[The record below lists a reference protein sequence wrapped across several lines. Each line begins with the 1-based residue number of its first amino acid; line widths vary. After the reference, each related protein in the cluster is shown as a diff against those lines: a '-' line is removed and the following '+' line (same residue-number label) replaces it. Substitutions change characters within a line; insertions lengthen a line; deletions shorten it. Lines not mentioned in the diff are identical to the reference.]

1 MAKTNPFEFFQQV
14 RQETRKVTWPSRR
27 ETVITTI
34 MVLILSAVAALFFMG
49 VDAILKWVVDLILFR
64 T

>member
-14 RQETRKVTWPSRR
+14 RQETRKVNWPSRR
-27 ETVITTI
+27 ETIITTI
-34 MVLILSAVAALFFMG
+34 MVLILSAVAALFFLG

>member
-14 RQETRKVTWPSRR
+14 RQETAKVTWPSRR
-27 ETVITTI
+27 ETIITTI
-34 MVLILSAVAALFFMG
+34 MVLILSAAAAMFFLG

-64 T
+64 S

>member
-34 MVLILSAVAALFFMG
+34 MVLILSAVAALFFLG